1 MANAKRPARCV
12 PTADRGNEGG
22 TCRTAR
28 LQPVC
33 QGENLKRIAF
43 RGEKQIDRL
52 LGGKLLTNRK
62 NLLKNGCNDFSDG
75 AF

>member
-33 QGENLKRIAF
+33 QGENLKWITF

-52 LGGKLLTNRK
+52 LGGKIVDK
-62 NLLKNGCNDFSDG
+62 SEKS
-75 AF
+75 AKKWV